1 MGDPAMR
8 TLLLSAAGLAAAFIA
23 LPAAA
28 QAQSTAGPSAA
39 PAACC
44 PQHVA
49 PTTLSLS
56 AESNVKQAPDLATVS
71 AGVVT
76 IQRTARAAMEENA
89 KRMTA
94 VFAAIRA
101 AGVAERDM
109 QTSGV
114 TLAAQYDYQPNQRPR
129 ITGYQATNT
138 VTIRMRDL
146 NAVGPVLD
154 ALVAQGANQ
163 INGPT
168 FGLENPDAALDNART
183 EAMTKAMR
191 RAELYAKAAGL
202 RVSRVV
208 SITES
213 GGYSPPQPIM
223 MMARAAA
230 ADGGVPETQVA
241 PGEVTLNASVSVVFE
256 LAR

>member
-1 MGDPAMR
+1 MR
-8 TLLLSAAGLAAAFIA
+8 SLLLSVCGLAAAAIA
-23 LPAAA
+23 QPAAA
-28 QAQSTAGPSAA
+28 QTAPTQPPTA

-44 PQHVA
+44 PQPVQ

-56 AESNVKQAPDLATVS
+56 TQSDVKMAPDLATVS

-76 IQRTARAAMEENA
+76 IQRTARGAMEENA
-89 KRMTA
+89 RRMTA

-101 AGVAERDM
+101 AGVADRDM

-202 RVSRVV
+202 RVTRVV

-213 GGYSPPQPIM
+213 GGYSPPQPVM
-223 MMARAAA
+223 MMARMAA
-230 ADGGVPETQVA
+230 ADAAAPETQVA

-256 LAR
+256 LGR

>member
-1 MGDPAMR
+1 MR
-8 TLLLSAAGLAAAFIA
+8 SLILSACGLAAAAIA
-23 LPAAA
+23 QPAAA
-28 QAQSTAGPSAA
+28 QTTATQPGAT

-44 PQHVA
+44 PQPVA

-56 AESNVKQAPDLATVS
+56 AESNVKMAPDLATIS
-71 AGVVT
+71 AGVIT
-76 IQRTARAAMEENA
+76 LQRTAKGAMEENA

-94 VFAAIRA
+94 VFGAIRA
-101 AGVAERDM
+101 AGVADRDM

-154 ALVAQGANQ
+154 ALVTQGANQ

-168 FGLENPDAALDNART
+168 FGLDNPDAALDKART
-183 EAMTKAMR
+183 EAMGKAMR

-223 MMARAAA
+223 MARMAMAS
-230 ADGGVPETQVA
+230 ADAGAPETQVA

-256 LAR
+256 LAK

>member
-1 MGDPAMR
+1 MHMPV
-8 TLLLSAAGLAAAFIA
+8 LSAAGLAAALLA
-23 LPAAA
+23 LPVAAQTPAAA
-28 QAQSTAGPSAA
+28 GPAA
-39 PAACC
+39 PPAACC
-44 PQHVA
+44 PQPVA

-56 AESNVKQAPDLATVS
+56 ADSNVKQAPDLATVS

-76 IQRTARAAMEENA
+76 LQRTAKGAMEENA
-89 KRMTA
+89 RRMTA

-101 AGVAERDM
+101 AGVAERDL

-114 TLAAQYDYQPNQRPR
+114 TVAAQYDYQPNQRPR
-129 ITGYQATNT
+129 ITGYQVSNT

-168 FGLENPDAALDNART
+168 FGLDNPDAALDKARA
-183 EAMTKAMR
+183 EAMGKAMR

-202 RVSRVV
+202 RVARVV
-208 SITES
+208 TISES
-213 GGYSPPQPIM
+213 GGYTPPQPMM
-223 MMARAAA
+223 MMARMAAA
-230 ADGGVPETQVA
+230 SDAAPETQVA

-256 LAR
+256 LAK

>member
-1 MGDPAMR
+1 MR
-8 TLLLSAAGLAAAFIA
+8 SLILSACGLAAAAIA
-23 LPAAA
+23 QPAAA
-28 QAQSTAGPSAA
+28 QTAATQPGAP

-44 PQHVA
+44 PQPVA

-56 AESNVKQAPDLATVS
+56 AESNVKIAPDLATIS

-76 IQRTARAAMEENA
+76 LQRTAKGAMEENA
-89 KRMTA
+89 KRMTG
-94 VFAAIRA
+94 VFGAIRA
-101 AGVAERDM
+101 AGVADRDM

-191 RAELYAKAAGL
+191 RAELYARAAGL

-223 MMARAAA
+223 MARMAIASADAAA
-230 ADGGVPETQVA
+230 PETQVA

-256 LAR
+256 LAK